1 MDHREQITRFARS
14 TRLLDWLVSEQETDP
29 VGRITVLRRIDCKGE
44 RKKGTRERERKRRG
58 EGAHAARMEGSK
70 QGSKGSY
77 RGGSVTIVIQRCPVV
92 EQTSG
97 ASQPNSSSQASSL
110 AGQPTSHRHPV
121 SGTSTV
127 LVLFSRD
134 HKLRI

>member
-1 MDHREQITRFARS
+1 MDHREQITRFARV
-14 TRLLDWLVSEQETDP
+14 LDWLVSEPETDP
-29 VGRITVLRRIDCKGE
+29 VGEGTILRRIDCKGE
-44 RKKGTRERERKRRG
+44 RKKGRRERERERARVHTQPGWKEAREQRKLSRR
-58 EGAHAARMEGSK
+58 
-70 QGSKGSY
+70 
-77 RGGSVTIVIQRCPVV
+77 GSVTILIQRCPVV